1 MGIFHGIFHS
11 FLYVYQ
17 RVAINPYQSYPAA
30 ITKMGD
36 FIRVKKSVLELEDLL
51 KLRFR
56 PFRHKATG
64 APRYKVRQEKPY
76 EHGNQKTETYWD
88 WVWFMIAKLTH
99 FFLRELGLTKMGM

>member
-30 ITKMGD
+30 NTKMGD

-51 KLRFR
+51 KLQALSPQGDGGTPVQGEAR
-56 PFRHKATG
+56 KA
-64 APRYKVRQEKPY
+64 
-76 EHGNQKTETYWD
+76 
-88 WVWFMIAKLTH
+88 I
-99 FFLRELGLTKMGM
+99 

>member
-1 MGIFHGIFHS
+1 MGDFPEVPQLFVCLPEGSH
-11 FLYVYQ
+11 
-17 RVAINPYQSYPAA
+17 QSYPIAA

-64 APRYKVRQEKPY
+64 AGAPRYKVRQEKPY
-76 EHGNQKTETYWD
+76 ENGNQKTETYWD
-88 WVWFMIAKLTH
+88 WV
-99 FFLRELGLTKMGM
+99 